1 MYACMYACMF
11 RSSPYVGGT
20 TDDIS
25 SSRWSRLLEGRHW
38 RCPNNRKLSRYVQA
52 EPREMTRW
60 NQMECVCMH
69 TKGSP
74 LAAPELYECYLTVQ
88 KTESPQAAPREMMR
102 WSQMEQKDRHCRCPN
117 NRKLSGHRR
126 CSEKWRNEM
135 KWEEKNGYSMTEQK
149 TESPQAEPKEMM
161 RWTQTKYVTGSP
173 LVKPFAAQ
181 KVFRC
186 LSKY

>member
-1 MYACMYACMF
+1 MYV
-11 RSSPYVGGT
+11 RVYVPLLPICRGT
-20 TDDIS
+20 TDEIS

-38 RCPNNRKLSRYVQA
+38 RCPNNRKLSRYRRCP
-52 EPREMTRW
+52 EKWRDEIKW
-60 NQMECVCMH
+60 NMCVC
-69 TKGSP
+69 TQKGRHWRRPNFMNILWQYRKLSRHRRR
-74 LAAPELYECYLTVQ
+74 PEKWCEDI
-88 KTESPQAAPREMMR
+88 K
-102 WSQMEQKDRHCRCPN
+102 WNDKGRHCRCPN

-149 TESPQAEPKEMM
+149 TESPQAVPKEMM

-173 LVKPFAAQ
+173 LVKPFVAQ

-186 LSKY
+186 WSKY

>member
-1 MYACMYACMF
+1 MIFQALDGHDSLRVATGGARTTENWVAMYR
-11 RSSPYVGGT
+11 RSP
-20 TDDIS
+20 
-25 SSRWSRLLEGRHW
+25 EKW
-38 RCPNNRKLSRYVQA
+38 RDEIK
-52 EPREMTRW
+52 W
-60 NQMECVCMH
+60 NVCMH